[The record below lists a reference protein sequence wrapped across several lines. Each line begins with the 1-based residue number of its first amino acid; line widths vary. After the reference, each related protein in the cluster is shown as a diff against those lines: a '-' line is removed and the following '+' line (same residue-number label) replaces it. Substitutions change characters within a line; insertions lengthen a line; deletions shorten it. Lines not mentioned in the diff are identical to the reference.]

1 MDAICDGKEVFIGG
15 IMEHIEE
22 AGIHSGDSACSL
34 PPYSIGNDIIQELK
48 KQTQVIALALQVVGL
63 INIQFAIK
71 DKLVYVLEVNPRA
84 SRTVPFVS
92 KAIGIPMAKGC
103 RQGHRGKETQR
114 IEYLHEYET
123 QARRR
128 KEAVF
133 PFIKFKGV
141 DPILGPE
148 MKSTGEVMGL
158 DMDFGRAYAK
168 SQMAADCSLPLTGS
182 VFISVR
188 DKDKMPMVP
197 IAKKL
202 SQMGFKIMATRG
214 TAAVFSENDVP
225 VTPVLKVI
233 EGRPNIVD
241 FIKNNEIQ
249 LVINT
254 TGGKAAQEASSSIR
268 RTALVRRVPYFTTVS
283 GAVAATKA
291 IEALK
296 SGDLGREATAG
307 VLLNHGGFRYL

>member
-1 MDAICDGKEVFIGG
+1 M
-15 IMEHIEE
+15 
-22 AGIHSGDSACSL
+22 
-34 PPYSIGNDIIQELK
+34 
-48 KQTQVIALALQVVGL
+48 VGL

-71 DKLVYVLEVNPRA
+71 DKMVYVLEVNPRA

-92 KAIGIPMAKGC
+92 KAIGIPMAKIAAKVIA
-103 RQGHRGKETQR
+103 GKKLGELN
-114 IEYLHEYET
+114 ISMNMKLKHI
-123 QARRR
+123 AV

-141 DPILGPE
+141 DTILGPE

-168 SQMAADCSLPLTGS
+168 SQMAADCSLPLTGT

-188 DKDKMPMVP
+188 DRDKKAMVP

-202 SQMGFKIMATRG
+202 LQMGFKIVATRS
-214 TAAVFSENDVP
+214 TAAVLSDNNVS

-241 FIKNNEIQ
+241 HIKNNEIQ

-254 TGGKAAQEASSSIR
+254 TEGKGI
-268 RTALVRRVPYFTTVS
+268 S
-283 GAVAATKA
+283 G
-291 IEALK
+291 
-296 SGDLGREATAG
+296 G
-307 VLLNHGGFRYL
+307 VLFHTTYGSCLSRPIFYHLCRSRCRYKGN